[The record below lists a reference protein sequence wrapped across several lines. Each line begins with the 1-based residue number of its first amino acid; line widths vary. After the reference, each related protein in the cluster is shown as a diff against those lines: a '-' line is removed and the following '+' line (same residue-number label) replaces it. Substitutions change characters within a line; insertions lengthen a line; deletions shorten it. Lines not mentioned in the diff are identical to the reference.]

1 MDTQDPMKGKFRY
14 SGLIGVGGI
23 GSGKFFALEGNT
35 TLGREESRLGR
46 FLDRR
51 DYCKLHIIAHT
62 AKQLLGPFFPAI
74 LVGRVGQDDIGT
86 RLIEEM
92 AAAGLDIRHVEP
104 VAGCSTLFSLC
115 FIYPDGSGGNMTTAD
130 SAAAR
135 VDAAFVLQAAPAF
148 QALLGNGMVLAAP
161 EAPMEARAQLLAMGT
176 QYGFFRVASF
186 NSQEVAS
193 PEARQMLKQVDLLAI
208 NQDEAASLTGLRPG
222 TALPQEIVE
231 AAIKKLSL
239 EYPPMWLSIT
249 AGKSGSWSWNGAMLQ
264 FCPSFHVEAVSTA
277 GAGDAHLAGL
287 IAGIAAGL
295 ALEEAQE
302 LATLTA
308 AMAVTSPHTI
318 HPELNRTSL
327 NDFANQIHATLS
339 PCVWRFLEAAP

>member
-1 MDTQDPMKGKFRY
+1 MDTQDPLTGKHRY

-23 GSGKFFALEGNT
+23 GSGKFFALEGNA

-62 AKQLLGPFFPAI
+62 AKQLLGASFPVI
-74 LVGRVGQDDIGT
+74 PVGKVGQDDVGV
-86 RLIEEM
+86 RLLEEL
-92 AAAGLDIRHVEP
+92 AAAGLDIRYVET

-115 FIYPDGSGGNMTTAD
+115 FIYPDSSGGNMTTAD

-135 VDAAFVLQAAPAF
+135 VDAPFVLRAASAF
-148 QALLGNGMVLAAP
+148 QALPGKGMVLAAP

-176 QYGFFRVASF
+176 QYGFFRAASF

-193 PEARQMLKQVDLLAI
+193 PEVRQLLKQVDLLAL
-208 NQDEAASLTGLRPG
+208 NQDEAASLTTLGQG
-222 TALPQEIVE
+222 TASPQKIAE
-231 AAIKKLSL
+231 AAIRHLSM
-239 EYPPMWLSIT
+239 EYPGMWLSVT
-249 AGKSGSWSWNGAMLQ
+249 AGKSGSWSWDGARIY
-264 FCPSFHVEAVSTA
+264 FCPACHVEAVSTA

-287 IAGIAAGL
+287 IAGIAVRL
-295 ALEEAQE
+295 SLEEAQE

-318 HPELNRTSL
+318 HPGLNRANL

-339 PCVWRFLEAAP
+339 PCVWCFLEAAP